1 MYNVCLSG
9 LQNKEGL
16 RQSEKSPPP
25 PPTNPSAAE
34 QRVPR
39 SPVSPHA
46 CHRTP
51 PRPPAPPR
59 NSGPKHSGSGG
70 PHGARAKEGGVG
82 TPSGVSGASS
92 SGREWEEEMEGGGGG
107 GKPKMPLCFFLA
119 YFIFFPPTLLLFFR
133 GKTHPNSRERQKRAL
148 SLSQPRVGSG
158 RGKRGGGHTLWRGDP
173 KMALKLDVYFF
184 EGWRGVNPSPVS
196 RKRRGGSTG
205 AGGAAG

>member
-51 PRPPAPPR
+51 PHPPAPPR

-82 TPSGVSGASS
+82 TRSGVSGASS

-107 GKPKMPLCFFLA
+107 GKPKMPLCFFFGLF
-119 YFIFFPPTLLLFFR
+119 YFFPPHPSFIFSWQNAPKLA
-133 GKTHPNSRERQKRAL
+133 GKAEAGAVPLPAPGREWKGEKGGVIPYGEGTPKWPL
-148 SLSQPRVGSG
+148 SWMYIFL
-158 RGKRGGGHTLWRGDP
+158 RGGGG
-173 KMALKLDVYFF
+173 
-184 EGWRGVNPSPVS
+184 
-196 RKRRGGSTG
+196 
-205 AGGAAG
+205 

>member
-51 PRPPAPPR
+51 PRPPKEQRPEALRLWGTTRCPCQ
-59 NSGPKHSGSGG
+59 GG
-70 PHGARAKEGGVG
+70 GRGDTLRCQRCLEQRPGMGRRDGGRWG
-82 TPSGVSGASS
+82 
-92 SGREWEEEMEGGGGG
+92 GRET
-107 GKPKMPLCFFLA
+107 KNATLFFFCL
-119 YFIFFPPTLLLFFR
+119 ILFFPPPPPFFYFFVAKRTQTR
-133 GKTHPNSRERQKRAL
+133 GEGR
-148 SLSQPRVGSG
+148 SG
-158 RGKRGGGHTLWRGDP
+158 RC
-173 KMALKLDVYFF
+173 
-184 EGWRGVNPSPVS
+184 PSPS
-196 RKRRGGSTG
+196 PG
-205 AGGAAG
+205 